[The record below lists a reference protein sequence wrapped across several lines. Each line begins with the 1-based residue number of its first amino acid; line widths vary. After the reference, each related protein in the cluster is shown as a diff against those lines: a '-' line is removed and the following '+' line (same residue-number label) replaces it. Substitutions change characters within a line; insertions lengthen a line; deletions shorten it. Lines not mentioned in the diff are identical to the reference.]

1 MFHRASIRVQL
12 FALALAIALPL
23 GAMLVFVLAHSYWR
37 SRDQAEAEL
46 LRIAETTGKN
56 LDAAIRVE
64 RQRLEVLARRPLIR
78 ALDPDCSDPILRNF
92 LELHPEFVNLVIR
105 NRDGETVC
113 SLLPQRP
120 SPAAVAREFPW
131 LREVLQSG
139 RFTAGPAHLGR
150 SSGRWVT
157 VLAAPIFGARGE
169 VVGTLGLPL
178 DLLELQKNVLPDRIP
193 PGTLVSVFDS
203 GGRYLMRS
211 SDPVQWIGKSAPAT
225 DIPALRRRELDG
237 LSYVTNVDGRRRINA
252 FDVDTSTHW
261 VVTAGIDAETLFAPM
276 RREIVGTAAAALLTL
291 LAAMV
296 LARRF
301 GLRIREP
308 VSGLVAAANDVAEGN
323 LSARAPLGGPP
334 EIAAVAQVLN
344 RMLDVRERSD
354 AHMRVVNRTLAVLS
368 ECNAALVRA
377 TDEQQLLDEMCRIV
391 VERGGHALAWVG
403 YVRDGDDKRV
413 VPAAMYGA
421 TPYLEGQTFSW
432 DDSPEGRGPS
442 GTAIRTGQAAVLRDA
457 RADPRYE
464 PWRERAERFGLR
476 SSIALPLG
484 RDSPAF
490 GLLNIY
496 SRDAARFDD
505 EEVRLLSEL
514 AADLAYGIQALRG
527 ERRRNDTERALQESE
542 ERFRQ
547 IAENVSEVF
556 WLTDA
561 EKKSMLYVSPA
572 YERVWQRS
580 ARELYRDPRQWLDSV
595 HPEDRQRVA
604 EASGRP
610 QLEGRFDE
618 EYRILRPDGSVR
630 WIRDR
635 AFPVVDATGTVS
647 RIAGV
652 AQDITD
658 RKLSEL
664 RIGRLNRTYAV
675 LSQINAIIVR
685 VKDREDLFRSAC
697 RIAVEAGGFCM
708 AWIGVVDEA
717 AAEVRPVAWN
727 GAVGDYFETAPHSVT
742 DIGPGSSSLAGAAV
756 RELKPVIANDTRND
770 PRIVTQAQ
778 LEARGIRSM
787 CIVPLQADGKTTG
800 VLGLYASEP
809 DFFNEQEMALLADL
823 ASDISFAL
831 EHISKSEAID
841 YLAYYDVLTGV
852 ANRTLFQ
859 ERASQSLKRAVSDQS
874 QAALV
879 MLDVE
884 RFKAVND
891 SMGRQ
896 AGDELLRQVAR
907 RLSGAI
913 GDTDAV
919 GRVGADQFALLLSG
933 LASRGEARHMIE
945 ARLRDAFAGP
955 FDLGTDEAL
964 RTSVRAGVALFPRDG
979 TDIETLFQNAE
990 AALKQAKTGAD
1001 RLYFYKQGLT
1011 EQRVERLSLENKLR
1025 LALERDELV
1034 LHYQPK
1040 IDVMT
1045 YRVSGMEALIRWR
1058 SPELGLVP
1066 PGKFIPLLEEIGL
1079 IMEVGSWALQRAAR
1093 DHARWREAGLDAP
1106 RVAVNV
1112 SPVQLRRPDF
1122 VSVVQAAIGADYG
1135 SGPIDLEI
1143 TEGLIMED
1151 VEDSIEKLDGLRQA
1165 GIRIAIDDFGTGYS
1179 SLRYLARLPVHTLKV
1194 DQTFIATMLGDPNA
1208 MTVVS
1213 TIISLAH
1220 LLGLRV
1226 VAEGVETQPQ
1236 AQALRGLRCDE
1247 LQGYLIQRPVPAEE
1261 MLHLL
1266 REWKPGRLW

>member
-1 MFHRASIRVQL
+1 MFRRASIRAQL
-12 FALALAIALPL
+12 FGLALAIALPL
-23 GAMLVFVLAHSYWR
+23 VAMVVFVLAHSYSR

-56 LDAAIRVE
+56 LDAAIAVE

-78 ALDPDCSDPILRNF
+78 ALDPGCSDPILRNF

-105 NRDGETVC
+105 NRDGRTVC
-113 SLLPQRP
+113 ALLSRP
-120 SPAAVAREFPW
+120 PTPAPVAREFPW
-131 LREVLQSG
+131 IREALESG
-139 RFTAGPAHLGR
+139 RFTAGQAHLGR
-150 SSGRWVT
+150 ASGRWVT
-157 VLAAPIFGARGE
+157 VLTAPIVGAQGR

-178 DLLELQKNVLPDRIP
+178 DLLELQNKVLPDRIP
-193 PGTLVSVFDS
+193 PGTLVSVLDS
-203 GGRYLMRS
+203 SGRYLMRS
-211 SDPVQWIGKSAPAT
+211 ADPGQWIGKRAPAAE
-225 DIPALRRRELDG
+225 IPALGHRQGDG
-237 LSYVTNVDGRRRINA
+237 ISYVTGADGRRRINA

-261 VVTAGIDAETLFAPM
+261 TVAAGIDAETLLAPM
-276 RREIVGTAAAALLTL
+276 RREIAGTAAAALLTL
-291 LAAMV
+291 LAAIV

-308 VSGLVAAANDVAEGN
+308 VAGLVGAANDVADGN
-323 LSARAPLGGPP
+323 LGARAPLDGPP

-354 AHMRVVNRTLAVLS
+354 AHMQVVNRTLAVLS

-377 TDEQQLLDEMCRIV
+377 TGEQQLLDEMCRIV

-403 YVRDGDDKRV
+403 YVQAGDEKRI
-413 VPAAMYGA
+413 VPAAMHGA
-421 TPYLEGQTFSW
+421 TAYLEGQTFSW
-432 DDSPEGRGPS
+432 DDSPRGRGPS
-442 GTAIRTGQAAVLRDA
+442 GTAIRTGRAAVLRDA
-457 RADPRYE
+457 RADPLYE
-464 PWRERAERFGLR
+464 PWRERAERFDLR

-484 RDSPAF
+484 RETPAF

-527 ERRRNDTERALQESE
+527 ESRRSDTERALQESE

-561 EKKSMLYVSPA
+561 DKQSMLYVSPA

-580 ARELYRDPRQWLDSV
+580 ARELYREPHRWLDAV
-595 HPEDRQRVA
+595 HPEDRQRVS

-635 AFPVVDATGTVS
+635 AFPVVDAGGKVT

-652 AQDITD
+652 AQDITE

-697 RIAVEAGGFCM
+697 RIAVEAGGFAM
-708 AWIGVVDEA
+708 AWIGVVDETA
-717 AAEVRPVAWN
+717 TELRPVAWS
-727 GAVGDYFETAPHSVT
+727 GAVGDFFETVPHSVT
-742 DIGPGSSSLAGAAV
+742 DLGPGGSTLTGTAV
-756 RELKPVIANDTRND
+756 REAKPVIANDTRND
-770 PRIVTQAQ
+770 PRIVTKPQ
-778 LEARGIRSM
+778 LDTRGIRSM
-787 CIVPLQADGKTTG
+787 CIIPLQADGKTTG
-800 VLGLYASEP
+800 VLALYATEP
-809 DFFNEQEMALLADL
+809 DFFNEQEMGLLADL

-841 YLAYYDVLTGV
+841 YLASYDALTGV

-859 ERASQSLKRAVSDQS
+859 ERAMQSLKSVAADRSR
-874 QAALV
+874 AALV

-907 RLSGAI
+907 RLSEAVGGA
-913 GDTDAV
+913 DAV
-919 GRVGADQFALLLSG
+919 GRVGADQFALLLAG
-933 LASRGEARHMIE
+933 IGAKGESRRTIE
-945 ARLRDAFAGP
+945 ARLRDAFAEP
-955 FDLGTDEAL
+955 FDLGTGEEL
-964 RTSVRAGVALFPRDG
+964 RTSVRAGVALFPGDG

-990 AALKQAKTGAD
+990 AALKQAKMGAD
-1001 RLYFYKQGLT
+1001 RLFFYTQGLT

-1040 IDVMT
+1040 VDVMT
-1045 YRVSGMEALIRWR
+1045 YRVSGLEALIRWR

-1079 IMEVGSWALQRAAR
+1079 ILEVGSWALQRAAQ
-1093 DHARWREAGLDAP
+1093 DHSRWREAGLDAP

-1122 VSVVQAAIGADYG
+1122 VSVVQAAIGGDPEG
-1135 SGPIDLEI
+1135 GPIDLEI
-1143 TEGLIMED
+1143 TEGLVMED

-1194 DQTFIATMLGDPNA
+1194 DQTFIAAMLGDPNA

-1266 REWKPGRLW
+1266 REWRPGRLW